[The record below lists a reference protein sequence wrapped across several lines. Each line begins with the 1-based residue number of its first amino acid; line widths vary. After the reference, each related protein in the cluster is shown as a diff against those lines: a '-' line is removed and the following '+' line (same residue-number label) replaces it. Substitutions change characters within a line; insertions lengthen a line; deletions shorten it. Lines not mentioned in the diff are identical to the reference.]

1 MSRFPHVFSANPR
14 RWAASGEKNA
24 FIHKH
29 WLDFSLHSEIL
40 FFMPNQALQKQ
51 HVSTYAVS
59 CWKKIGVRFEHWNKQ
74 RSTIIL
80 LFTISSTY
88 IVCYCVFETVVCIC
102 GSLFVLTVMIISLIA
117 NILLSLD
124 VKFVGKKRW
133 AKEKLSNVATDYWFS
148 KSSHGRWK
156 FTKQLWTELILIATS

>member
-14 RWAASGEKNA
+14 WWAASGEKNA

-80 LFTISSTY
+80 LFTISLTY
-88 IVCYCVFETVVCIC
+88 IVCYYVFETVVCIC
-102 GSLFVLTVMIISLIA
+102 GSLFVLTVMIISFIA
-117 NILLSLD
+117 NITVVPGCKICRQKKVSKRKTFQRGNWLLI
-124 VKFVGKKRW
+124 F
-133 AKEKLSNVATDYWFS
+133 
-148 KSSHGRWK
+148 
-156 FTKQLWTELILIATS
+156 